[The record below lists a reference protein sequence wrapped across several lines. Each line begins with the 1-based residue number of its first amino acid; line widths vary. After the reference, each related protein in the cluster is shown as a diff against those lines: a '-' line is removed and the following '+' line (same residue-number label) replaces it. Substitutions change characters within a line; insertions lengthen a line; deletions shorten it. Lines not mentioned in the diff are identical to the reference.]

1 MKSRSRSSSTAWMV
15 TTFGW
20 FSAEAARASCSSC
33 RFDSLSPVAV
43 ADKTLIATVRFRTV
57 SRAR

>member
-1 MKSRSRSSSTAWMV
+1 MV